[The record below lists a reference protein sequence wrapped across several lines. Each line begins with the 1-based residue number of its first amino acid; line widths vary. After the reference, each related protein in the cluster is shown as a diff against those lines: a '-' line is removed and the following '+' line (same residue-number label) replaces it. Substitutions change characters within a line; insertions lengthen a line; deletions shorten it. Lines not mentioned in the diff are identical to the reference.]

1 VSSGSFDGASDF
13 ASHDVMAHPD
23 RLAGVP
29 VRIACGTGD
38 PFYPAVHAFA
48 PTVPVLAGT
57 DFSAGGHTDAFWR
70 RSAPAQLEFLGA
82 ALA

>member
-1 VSSGSFDGASDF
+1 
-13 ASHDVMAHPD
+13 
-23 RLAGVP
+23 

-38 PFYPAVHAFA
+38 PFYPAVRAFA

-70 RSAPAQLEFLGA
+70 RSAPAQLRFLGS